1 MRCNLWRHFLA
12 GVALVGGV
20 AVSES
25 ANAGDVAPAI
35 GSDLRT
41 QQLFVDSGTSLTN
54 EFALVNC
61 TDPSCCAP
69 AECDFG
75 CGDGCGEGCGEGCGG
90 GSDITIGGWVQ
101 MGYHNGVTP
110 LSTTRNQG
118 LAFNDHP
125 HRFNLHQGWLFAE
138 KVADGSCGL
147 DWGCRADIMYGVD
160 AAQTQSFGNPAGSF
174 DFGGSWTRGGGYGF
188 ALPQLYGELASGDW
202 SVKIG
207 HFYTLIGY
215 EVVTAPDNFFYS
227 HALTMFNSEPFTH
240 TGALATYS
248 AGDNMTLY
256 GGWTAGWDTG
266 FDQLNN
272 GSSFLGGF
280 STSLSD
286 DVTFTYIATAGELGW
301 RGNGYSHS
309 LVLDVAVSDKLQY
322 VVQSD
327 LVRTN
332 DHDANPATPGK
343 DDDIGINQYLIYS
356 LSDKV
361 GVGTRVEWWKNEGRS
376 QYAATVGVNVKPMD
390 NVIIRPEIRHD
401 WKLAAPD
408 STATTFGMDAIITF

>member
-1 MRCNLWRHFLA
+1 
-12 GVALVGGV
+12 
-20 AVSES
+20 
-25 ANAGDVAPAI
+25 
-35 GSDLRT
+35 
-41 QQLFVDSGTSLTN
+41 
-54 EFALVNC
+54 
-61 TDPSCCAP
+61 
-69 AECDFG
+69 
-75 CGDGCGEGCGEGCGG
+75 
-90 GSDITIGGWVQ
+90 
-101 MGYHNGVTP
+101 MGYHNGITP

-147 DWGCRADIMYGVD
+147 DWGFRADVMYGVD
-160 AAQTQSFGNPAGSF
+160 AAQTQAFGNPAGSF
-174 DFGGSWTRGGGYGF
+174 DFGGSWTRGAGYGF